1 MSTTLR
7 VYFSNF
13 KDTKA
18 LLTDW
23 WRVAGDVW
31 NLLMYVASD

>member
-1 MSTTLR
+1 MSATLR

-13 KDTKA
+13 KDSKA

-23 WRVAGDVW
+23 WRVAG
-31 NLLMYVASD
+31 MSGIS